1 MSKTHFQE
9 EAQRGEMLIVGEDFA
24 LRECTYEASTR
35 RGDQYHRLPIETCNL
50 GYPPS
55 TFLIVLA
62 ISLFV
67 KGFIAEALMPAAL
80 ADGDYLFDTKEGGTA
95 CYTSGTYG
103 NVGEMNWYSFELTEG
118 QVMAG
123 EVSRL
128 QDEFSKHFMS
138 LDAWGETALFSRR
151 HEHDYGETIYIYS
164 ESPAYAEIFCR
175 VFPVTPCEPPKP
187 DHDDIFSRARII
199 LLVGDANLRDRIIEA
214 IPADTNIG

>member
-1 MSKTHFQE
+1 
-9 EAQRGEMLIVGEDFA
+9 
-24 LRECTYEASTR
+24 
-35 RGDQYHRLPIETCNL
+35 
-50 GYPPS
+50 
-55 TFLIVLA
+55 
-62 ISLFV
+62 
-67 KGFIAEALMPAAL
+67 
-80 ADGDYLFDTKEGGTA
+80 
-95 CYTSGTYG
+95 
-103 NVGEMNWYSFELTEG
+103 
-118 QVMAG
+118 MAG